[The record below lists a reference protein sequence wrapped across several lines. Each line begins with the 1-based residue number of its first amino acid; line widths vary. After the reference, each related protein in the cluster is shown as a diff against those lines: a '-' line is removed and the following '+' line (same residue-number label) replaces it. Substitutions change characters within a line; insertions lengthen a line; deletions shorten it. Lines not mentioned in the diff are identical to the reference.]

1 MPFLRPRYVLVLIA
15 LFGTVCGSLSGCVQK
30 KSADQAASTSEKTN
44 SSTEGMNAA
53 TPSISGTIAVDGS
66 STVFPISQAVAEEFE
81 GKFPEV
87 KLTVAMSGTGGGFK
101 KFIAEEIDVTGAS
114 RPITEKEAAECKA
127 KGIDYVEFQVA
138 IDGLTVVINPAN
150 TFAEC
155 MTVAELNKIWAAD
168 SKVSKWSEVREGWPD
183 EPIQLFGADTASGTF
198 DYFTEVING
207 KAKSSRSDYTANSN
221 DNILVQGVV
230 DSKGALGY
238 FGYAYFAE
246 NASKLKAVKIS
257 DGKKAVCVEPT
268 PATIESGEYTPLSR
282 PLFIYT
288 TKAKLKR
295 PEVAEFIKFLLSEKG
310 DQLVEEV
317 KYIKVPKSVKETM
330 QQRLAD
336 ALK

>member
-1 MPFLRPRYVLVLIA
+1 MRFPSLLA
-15 LFGTVCGSLSGCVQK
+15 LFLSFGLTCAGCVQK
-30 KSADQAASTSEKTN
+30 APTAGGAGDSGAATT
-44 SSTEGMNAA
+44 TPAEGMAA
-53 TPSISGTIAVDGS
+53 GTSTTPANVTGTIAIDGS
-66 STVFPISQAVAEEFE
+66 STVYPISQAVAEEFE
-81 GKFPEV
+81 TKFPEV

-127 KGIDYVEFQVA
+127 KGIEYVEFQVA
-138 IDGLTVVINPAN
+138 IDGLTVVVNPSN
-150 TFAEC
+150 NWAEC
-155 MTVAELNKIWAAD
+155 MTVAELKKIWEPD
-168 SKVSKWSEVREGWPD
+168 SKITKWSEVREGWPE

-207 KAKSSRSDYTANSN
+207 KSKSSRSDYTANSN

-246 NASKLKAVKIS
+246 NAGKLKAVKIS
-257 DGKKAVCVEPT
+257 DGKDAVCVEPT
-268 PATIESGEYTPLSR
+268 PETIESGAYTPLSR
-282 PLFIYT
+282 PLFVYT

-295 PEVAEFIKFLLSEKG
+295 PEIAEFVKFLLSAEG
-310 DQLVEEV
+310 DKLVSEV
-317 KYIKVPKSVKETM
+317 KYIKVPESVKKTM
-330 QQRLAD
+330 TDRLAE